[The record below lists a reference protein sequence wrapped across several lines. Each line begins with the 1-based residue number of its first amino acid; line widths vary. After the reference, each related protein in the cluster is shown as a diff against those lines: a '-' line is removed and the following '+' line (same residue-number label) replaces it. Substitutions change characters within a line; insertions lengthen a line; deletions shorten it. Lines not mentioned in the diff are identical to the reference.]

1 MICSAQKNNW
11 GFETKLNETERIQ
24 RLEELYR
31 QLMGSD
37 IATPQEVKA
46 KAEIISLLPQLKAFI
61 QAQDTPEAQE
71 LGQEMETLYKMVSKW
86 NPLSAWF
93 RDEEELVQLY
103 FDILSKVRLFLI
115 RHKGPTEESSTL
127 VSESLYSTRQTITQL
142 AAVVEEIRVT
152 VKTLLEIVSPTPEV
166 HARIAGLSS
175 RALEFERRIADFE
188 ASSGDKTEA
197 DQEKIEGWKQ
207 ALQKLTKQIETL
219 RKLAKK
225 G

>member
-1 MICSAQKNNW
+1 LSEIES
-11 GFETKLNETERIQ
+11 IQ

-37 IATPQEVKA
+37 IATAQEVKA
-46 KAEIISLLPQLKAFI
+46 KAEIISLIPQLKAVI
-61 QAQDTPEAQE
+61 LAENSTESQE
-71 LGQEMETLYKMVSKW
+71 LGQELETLYEMVSKW
-86 NPLSAWF
+86 NPLTAWF
-93 RDEEELVQLY
+93 RDEEQLVQLY

-115 RHKGPTEESSTL
+115 RRKGPTEESSTL
-127 VSESLYSTRQTITQL
+127 VSESLHSVRATMTQL
-142 AAVVEEIRVT
+142 ATVMEEIRVT

-175 RALEFERRIADFE
+175 RALELERRIADFE
-188 ASSGDKTEA
+188 AATGNKTEA
-197 DQEKIEGWKQ
+197 DIEKIQRWKQ
-207 ALQKLTKQIETL
+207 DLQKLTKQIDTL

>member
-1 MICSAQKNNW
+1 MSEI
-11 GFETKLNETERIQ
+11 ETVQ

-37 IATPQEVKA
+37 IATAQEVKA
-46 KAEIISLLPQLKAFI
+46 KAEIISLIPQLKAVI
-61 QAQDTPEAQE
+61 LAENSSESQE
-71 LGQEMETLYKMVSKW
+71 LSQELEKLYQLVSTW
-86 NPLSAWF
+86 NPLTAWF
-93 RDEEELVQLY
+93 RDEEQLVQLY

-115 RHKGPTEESSTL
+115 RRKGPTEGSSTL
-127 VSESLYSTRQTITQL
+127 VSESLLSIRQTMTQL
-142 AAVVEEIRVT
+142 ATVIEEIRVT

-175 RALEFERRIADFE
+175 RALELERRISDFE
-188 ASSGDKTEA
+188 AASGVKTEA
-197 DQEKIEGWKQ
+197 DIEKIQRWKKD
-207 ALQKLTKQIETL
+207 LQKLTKQIDTL

>member
-1 MICSAQKNNW
+1 MS
-11 GFETKLNETERIQ
+11 ETESIQ

-46 KAEIISLLPQLKAFI
+46 KAEIISLLPQLKAVI
-61 QAQDTPEAQE
+61 LAQDTPEAQE
-71 LGQEMETLYKMVSKW
+71 LSQQMETLYEMVSKW

-103 FDILSKVRLFLI
+103 FDILSKIRLFLI
-115 RHKGPTEESSTL
+115 RYKGPTEESSTL
-127 VSESLYSTRQTITQL
+127 VSESLESVRQTITQL
-142 AAVVEEIRVT
+142 ATVIEEIRVT

-166 HARIAGLSS
+166 HGRIAGLSS
-175 RALEFERRIADFE
+175 RALELERRIADFS
-188 ASSGDKTEA
+188 ASSGKKTEA
-197 DQEKIEGWKQ
+197 DVEKIKRWKQ
-207 ALQKLTKQIETL
+207 SLEKLTKQIDTL

>member
-1 MICSAQKNNW
+1 MSEI
-11 GFETKLNETERIQ
+11 ETVQ

-37 IATPQEVKA
+37 IATAQEVKA
-46 KAEIISLLPQLKAFI
+46 KAEIISLIPQLKAVI
-61 QAQDTPEAQE
+61 QAGNSSESQD
-71 LGQEMETLYKMVSKW
+71 LGHDLENLYQMVSKW
-86 NPLSAWF
+86 NPLTAWF
-93 RDEEELVQLY
+93 RDEEQLVQLY

-115 RHKGPTEESSTL
+115 RRKGPTAESSTL
-127 VSESLYSTRQTITQL
+127 VSESLFSIRQTMTQL
-142 AAVVEEIRVT
+142 ATVIEEIRVT

-175 RALEFERRIADFE
+175 RALEFERRIADVE
-188 ASSGDKTEA
+188 ATSSDKTEA
-197 DQEKIEGWKQ
+197 DVEKIQRWKKD
-207 ALQKLTKQIETL
+207 LQKLTKQIDTL

>member
-1 MICSAQKNNW
+1 VSEIESV
-11 GFETKLNETERIQ
+11 Q

-37 IATPQEVKA
+37 IATAQEVKA
-46 KAEIISLLPQLKAFI
+46 KAEIISLIPQMKAVI
-61 QAQDTPEAQE
+61 LAEDSTESQE
-71 LGQEMETLYKMVSKW
+71 LGQELEALYEMVSKW
-86 NPLSAWF
+86 NPLTAWF
-93 RDEEELVQLY
+93 RDEEQLVQLY

-115 RHKGPTEESSTL
+115 RRKGPTEESSTL
-127 VSESLYSTRQTITQL
+127 VSESLHSVRGTMTQL
-142 AAVVEEIRVT
+142 ATVMEEIRVT

-175 RALEFERRIADFE
+175 RALELERRIADFE
-188 ASSGDKTEA
+188 AATGNKTEA
-197 DQEKIEGWKQ
+197 DNEKIQRWKQ
-207 ALQKLTKQIETL
+207 DLQKLTKQIETL

>member
-1 MICSAQKNNW
+1 VSEIESV
-11 GFETKLNETERIQ
+11 Q

-37 IATPQEVKA
+37 IATAQEVKA
-46 KAEIISLLPQLKAFI
+46 KAEIISLIPQLKAVI
-61 QAQDTPEAQE
+61 QAENSPESQE
-71 LGQEMETLYKMVSKW
+71 LGKELEALYEMFSKW
-86 NPLSAWF
+86 NPLTAWF
-93 RDEEELVQLY
+93 RDEEQLIQLY

-115 RHKGPTEESSTL
+115 RRKGSTEESSTL
-127 VSESLYSTRQTITQL
+127 VSESLHSVRATMTQL
-142 AAVVEEIRVT
+142 ATVMEEIRVT

-175 RALEFERRIADFE
+175 RALELERRIADFE
-188 ASSGDKTEA
+188 AASGNKTEA
-197 DQEKIEGWKQ
+197 DLEKIQRWKQ
-207 ALQKLTKQIETL
+207 DLQKLTKQIETL

>member
-1 MICSAQKNNW
+1 LSEIES
-11 GFETKLNETERIQ
+11 IQ

-37 IATPQEVKA
+37 IATAQEVKA
-46 KAEIISLLPQLKAFI
+46 KAEIISLIPQLKAVI
-61 QAQDTPEAQE
+61 LAENSTESQE
-71 LGQEMETLYKMVSKW
+71 LGQELETLYEMVSKW
-86 NPLSAWF
+86 NPLTAWF
-93 RDEEELVQLY
+93 RDEEQLVQLY

-115 RHKGPTEESSTL
+115 RRKGPTEESSTL
-127 VSESLYSTRQTITQL
+127 VSESLHSIRATMTQL
-142 AAVVEEIRVT
+142 ATVMEEIRVT

-175 RALEFERRIADFE
+175 RALELERRIADFE
-188 ASSGDKTEA
+188 AATGNKTEA
-197 DQEKIEGWKQ
+197 DIEKIQRWKQ
-207 ALQKLTKQIETL
+207 DLQKLTKQIDTL

>member
-1 MICSAQKNNW
+1 MSEI
-11 GFETKLNETERIQ
+11 ETVQ

-37 IATPQEVKA
+37 IATAQEVKA
-46 KAEIISLLPQLKAFI
+46 KAEIISLIPQLKAVI
-61 QAQDTPEAQE
+61 QADNSAETQE
-71 LGQEMETLYKMVSKW
+71 LGQELEKLYELVSKW
-86 NPLSAWF
+86 NPLTAWF
-93 RDEEELVQLY
+93 RDEEPLVQLY

-115 RHKGPTEESSTL
+115 RRKGPTEESSTL
-127 VSESLYSTRQTITQL
+127 VSESLSSVRQTMTQL
-142 AAVVEEIRVT
+142 ATVIEEIRVT

-175 RALEFERRIADFE
+175 RALELERRIADFE
-188 ASSGDKTEA
+188 AVKGAKTEA
-197 DQEKIEGWKQ
+197 DMEKIQRWKKD
-207 ALQKLTKQIETL
+207 LQKLTKQIDTL

>member
-1 MICSAQKNNW
+1 MSEIESV
-11 GFETKLNETERIQ
+11 Q

-37 IATPQEVKA
+37 IATAQEVKA
-46 KAEIISLLPQLKAFI
+46 KAEIISLIPQLKAAI
-61 QAQDTPEAQE
+61 QAQNSPESQE
-71 LGQEMETLYKMVSKW
+71 LTKQLENLYEMVSKW
-86 NPLSAWF
+86 NPLTAWF
-93 RDEEELVQLY
+93 RDEEPLVQLY

-115 RHKGPTEESSTL
+115 RRKGPTEESSTL
-127 VSESLYSTRQTITQL
+127 VSESLLSIRQTMTQL
-142 AAVVEEIRVT
+142 ATVLEEIRVT

-175 RALEFERRIADFE
+175 RALELERRIADFE
-188 ASSGDKTEA
+188 AASGNKTEA
-197 DQEKIEGWKQ
+197 DVEKIQRWKQ
-207 ALQKLTKQIETL
+207 DLQKLTKQIDTL

>member
-1 MICSAQKNNW
+1 MSEIESV
-11 GFETKLNETERIQ
+11 Q

-37 IATPQEVKA
+37 IATAQEVKA
-46 KAEIISLLPQLKAFI
+46 KAEIISLIPQLKAVI
-61 QAQDTPEAQE
+61 LAEDSTESQE
-71 LGQEMETLYKMVSKW
+71 LSQELEALYEMVSKW
-86 NPLSAWF
+86 NPLTAWF
-93 RDEEELVQLY
+93 RDEEQLVQLY

-115 RHKGPTEESSTL
+115 RRKGPTEESSTL
-127 VSESLYSTRQTITQL
+127 VSESLHSVRATMTQL
-142 AAVVEEIRVT
+142 ATVMEEIRVT

-175 RALEFERRIADFE
+175 RALELERRIADFE
-188 ASSGDKTEA
+188 AATGNKTEA
-197 DQEKIEGWKQ
+197 DIEKIQRWKQ
-207 ALQKLTKQIETL
+207 DLQKLTKQIDTL

>member
-1 MICSAQKNNW
+1 MS
-11 GFETKLNETERIQ
+11 ETESIQ

-46 KAEIISLLPQLKAFI
+46 KAEIISLLPQLKAVI
-61 QAQDTPEAQE
+61 LAQDTPEAQE
-71 LGQEMETLYKMVSKW
+71 LGQQMETLYEMVSKW

-93 RDEEELVQLY
+93 RDEEELVQLF
-103 FDILSKVRLFLI
+103 FDILSKIRLFLI
-115 RHKGPTEESSTL
+115 RYKGPTEESSTL
-127 VSESLYSTRQTITQL
+127 VSESLESVRHTITQL
-142 AAVVEEIRVT
+142 ATVVEEIRVT

-166 HARIAGLSS
+166 HGRIAGLSS
-175 RALEFERRIADFE
+175 RALELERRIADFS
-188 ASSGDKTEA
+188 ASSGKKTEA
-197 DQEKIEGWKQ
+197 DVEKIKHWKQ
-207 ALQKLTKQIETL
+207 SLEKLTKQIDTL

>member
-1 MICSAQKNNW
+1 MSEI
-11 GFETKLNETERIQ
+11 ETVQ

-37 IATPQEVKA
+37 IATAQEVKA
-46 KAEIISLLPQLKAFI
+46 KAEIISLIPQLKAVI
-61 QAQDTPEAQE
+61 QADNSAETQE
-71 LGQEMETLYKMVSKW
+71 LGQELEKLYELVSKW
-86 NPLSAWF
+86 NPLTAWF
-93 RDEEELVQLY
+93 RDEEPLVQLY

-115 RHKGPTEESSTL
+115 RRKGPTEESSTL
-127 VSESLYSTRQTITQL
+127 VSESLSSIRQTMTQL
-142 AAVVEEIRVT
+142 ATVLEEIRVT

-175 RALEFERRIADFE
+175 RALELERRITDFE
-188 ASSGDKTEA
+188 AVNGAKTEA
-197 DQEKIEGWKQ
+197 DMEKIQRWKKD
-207 ALQKLTKQIETL
+207 LNKLTKQIDTL

>member
-1 MICSAQKNNW
+1 MSEIESV
-11 GFETKLNETERIQ
+11 Q

-37 IATPQEVKA
+37 IATAQEVKA
-46 KAEIISLLPQLKAFI
+46 KAEIISLIPQLKAVI
-61 QAQDTPEAQE
+61 LAEDSTESQE
-71 LGQEMETLYKMVSKW
+71 LGKELEALYEMVSKW
-86 NPLSAWF
+86 NPLTAWF
-93 RDEEELVQLY
+93 RDEEQLVQLY

-115 RHKGPTEESSTL
+115 RRKGPTEESSTL
-127 VSESLYSTRQTITQL
+127 VSESLHSVRATMTQL
-142 AAVVEEIRVT
+142 ATVMEEVRVT

-175 RALEFERRIADFE
+175 RALELERRIADFE
-188 ASSGDKTEA
+188 AVTGNKTEA
-197 DQEKIEGWKQ
+197 DIEKIQRWKQ
-207 ALQKLTKQIETL
+207 DLQKLTKQIDTL

>member
-1 MICSAQKNNW
+1 VSEI
-11 GFETKLNETERIQ
+11 ETVQ

-37 IATPQEVKA
+37 IATAQEVKA
-46 KAEIISLLPQLKAFI
+46 KAEIISLIPQLKAVI
-61 QAQDTPEAQE
+61 QADNSSESHE
-71 LGQEMETLYKMVSKW
+71 LGQDLEKLYEMVSKW
-86 NPLSAWF
+86 NPLTAWF
-93 RDEEELVQLY
+93 RDEEQLVQLY

-115 RHKGPTEESSTL
+115 RRKGPTEESSTL
-127 VSESLYSTRQTITQL
+127 VSESLFSIRQTMTQL
-142 AAVVEEIRVT
+142 ATVLEEIRVT

-175 RALEFERRIADFE
+175 RALELERRIADFE
-188 ASSGDKTEA
+188 AASGNKTEA
-197 DQEKIEGWKQ
+197 DVEKIQRWKQ
-207 ALQKLTKQIETL
+207 DLQKLTKQIDTL

>member
-1 MICSAQKNNW
+1 VS
-11 GFETKLNETERIQ
+11 ETESIQ

-46 KAEIISLLPQLKAFI
+46 KAEIISLLPQLKAVI
-61 QAQDTPEAQE
+61 LAQETPESQQ
-71 LGQEMETLYKMVSKW
+71 LGQEMETLYDMVSKW

-93 RDEEELVQLY
+93 RDEEELIKLF
-103 FDILSKVRLFLI
+103 FDILSKIRLFLI

-127 VSESLYSTRQTITQL
+127 VSESLDSTRRTITQL
-142 AAVVEEIRVT
+142 ATVVEEIRVT

-166 HARIAGLSS
+166 HGRIAGLSS
-175 RALEFERRIADFE
+175 RALELERRIADFE
-188 ASSGDKTEA
+188 SSSGSKTEA
-197 DQEKIEGWKQ
+197 DNEKIQHWKKS
-207 ALQKLTKQIETL
+207 LEKLTKQIDTL
-219 RKLAKK
+219 RKLAKQ

>member
-1 MICSAQKNNW
+1 MSEI
-11 GFETKLNETERIQ
+11 ETIQ

-37 IATPQEVKA
+37 IATAQEVKA
-46 KAEIISLLPQLKAFI
+46 KAEIISLIPQLKAVI
-61 QAQDTPEAQE
+61 QADNSAETQE
-71 LGQEMETLYKMVSKW
+71 LGQELEKLYELVSKW
-86 NPLSAWF
+86 NPLTAWF
-93 RDEEELVQLY
+93 RDEESLVQLY

-115 RHKGPTEESSTL
+115 RRKGPTEESSTL
-127 VSESLYSTRQTITQL
+127 VSESLSSIRQTMTQL
-142 AAVVEEIRVT
+142 ATVVEEIRVT

-175 RALEFERRIADFE
+175 RALELERRIADFE
-188 ASSGDKTEA
+188 AVKGAKTEA
-197 DQEKIEGWKQ
+197 DMEKIERWKKD
-207 ALQKLTKQIETL
+207 LQKLTKQIDTL

>member
-1 MICSAQKNNW
+1 MSEIESV
-11 GFETKLNETERIQ
+11 Q

-37 IATPQEVKA
+37 IATAQEVKA
-46 KAEIISLLPQLKAFI
+46 KAEIISLIPQMKAVI
-61 QAQDTPEAQE
+61 LAEDSTESQE
-71 LGQEMETLYKMVSKW
+71 LGQELEALYEMVSKW
-86 NPLSAWF
+86 NPLTAWF
-93 RDEEELVQLY
+93 RDEEQLVQLY

-115 RHKGPTEESSTL
+115 RRKGPTEESSTL
-127 VSESLYSTRQTITQL
+127 VSESLHSVRGTMTQL
-142 AAVVEEIRVT
+142 ATVMEEIRVT

-175 RALEFERRIADFE
+175 RALELERRIADFE
-188 ASSGDKTEA
+188 AATGNKTEA
-197 DQEKIEGWKQ
+197 DNEKIQRWKQ
-207 ALQKLTKQIETL
+207 DLQKLTKQIETL

>member
-1 MICSAQKNNW
+1 VSEI
-11 GFETKLNETERIQ
+11 ETVQ

-37 IATPQEVKA
+37 IATAQEVKA
-46 KAEIISLLPQLKAFI
+46 KAEIISLIPQLKAVI
-61 QAQDTPEAQE
+61 QAGNSSESQD
-71 LGQEMETLYKMVSKW
+71 LGHDLENLYQMVSKW
-86 NPLSAWF
+86 NPLTAWF
-93 RDEEELVQLY
+93 RDEEQLVQLY

-115 RHKGPTEESSTL
+115 RRKGPTAESSTL
-127 VSESLYSTRQTITQL
+127 VSESLFSIRQTMTQL
-142 AAVVEEIRVT
+142 ATVIEEIRVT

-175 RALEFERRIADFE
+175 RALELERRIADVE
-188 ASSGDKTEA
+188 ATSSDKTEA
-197 DQEKIEGWKQ
+197 DVEKIQRWKKD
-207 ALQKLTKQIETL
+207 LQKLTKQIDTL